1 LAVEFIA
8 GATPMN
14 RNIAKF
20 GLAFVFLAAMTFVQA
35 DAQQAT
41 SVSVSM
47 KNHRFQ
53 PAQIHAPAK
62 VPIDLRVK
70 NLDPSAMEFE
80 SDSLHVEKVIGGN
93 SEAVIRLKPL
103 EPGRYEFYDDYHQ
116 ESTGVLVVR

>member
-1 LAVEFIA
+1 
-8 GATPMN
+8 MN
-14 RNIAKF
+14 GYIAKF
-20 GLAFVFLAAMTFVQA
+20 GFAFAFLAAITVVQA
-35 DAQQAT
+35 VAQQPA
-41 SVSVSM
+41 SVSVSV

-53 PAQIHAPAK
+53 PAQIQAPAK

-70 NLDPSAMEFE
+70 NLDSSAMEFE
-80 SDSLHVEKVIGGN
+80 SDSLHAEKVISGN